1 VSDHG
6 YHALRVKRVI
16 EETADTRSYVLD
28 VPPDLAETFRYR
40 PGQFCTFRVRLDG
53 DELLRCY
60 SMSSAPATD
69 DDLTVTVK
77 RVDGGRVSNWF
88 LDHVAEGDVLDVT
101 KPAGVFCTHEADRL
115 IVCFAGGSGVTPIM
129 SIAKSELAQSDR
141 RVRLLYANRDAN
153 SIIFRDQLDQ
163 LAGPLEVQHH
173 LDAERGFLTTN
184 DIRAFVGADVDA
196 DFFICGPGPF
206 MDLVESTLHDLGVA
220 DDRIAIERFI
230 NANEIAPVAAP
241 SVATDEAPAEVTVI
255 LKGKRHTIAYQ
266 PGDTLLNTARRGGL
280 NPPFS
285 CEAGN
290 CASCM
295 AMLHEGTVTMRANNA
310 LDEDEVAEGWVLTCQ
325 SVPAGPVVTVEY
337 E

>member
-1 VSDHG
+1 MSDHG
-6 YHALRVKRVI
+6 YHSLRVKRIVQ
-16 EETADTRSYVLD
+16 ETPDTRSYVLD

-40 PGQFCTFRVRLDG
+40 PGQFCTFRVQRDG

-77 RVDGGRVSNWF
+77 RVGGGRVSNWF
-88 LDHVAEGDVLDVT
+88 LDEVAEGDTLDVT
-101 KPAGVFCTHEADRL
+101 KPAGVFCATEGDRA
-115 IVCFAGGSGVTPIM
+115 IVAFAGGSGVTPIM
-129 SIAKSELAQSDR
+129 SITKSELAGSER
-141 RVRLLYANRDAN
+141 RVRLLYANRDAD
-153 SIIFRDQLDQ
+153 SVIFRDQLEQ
-163 LAGPLEVQHH
+163 LDGPLEVQHH
-173 LDAERGFLTTN
+173 FDAERGFLTTD
-184 DIRAFVGADVDA
+184 DIREFVGHDLDA
-196 DFFICGPGPF
+196 DFFICGPSPF
-206 MDLVESTLHDLGVA
+206 MDLVETTLHDLGVT

-230 NANEIAPVAAP
+230 NANEIAPVVAAT
-241 SVATDEAPAEVTVI
+241 AGADEVPAEVTVI

-295 AMLHEGTVTMRANNA
+295 AMLHEGSVTMRTNNA
-310 LDEDEVAEGWVLTCQ
+310 LDDEELAAGWVLTCQ
-325 SVPAGPVVTVEY
+325 SVPTGPVVTVEY